1 MKDKEVIVNTKRT
14 LIFAVSVVVSVF
26 IILFAI
32 SASAEK
38 APVKVLKLTM
48 YTGSPNHPEAL
59 LVKEITSWMEKL
71 TEGRVKI
78 KYMPPLSYGIGPFL
92 HEKVQRGDVDIAQW
106 FWGYVSMEKLPFLM
120 IGAMPLLY
128 KDYVHYI
135 NAWSAEGD
143 TLSRMSEE
151 AFEDEGFDNIE
162 ILCNQY
168 MGTGDLVFRGKY
180 PRVPDDLKGLKIR
193 SSGETAQMLKLWGA
207 PEAAIV
213 MSRSKSM
220 PALAAGKLDGAQAT
234 ENSWIQAPGFKE
246 ILDYHLDINWVVL
259 GRPYLGNKYSLES
272 LSDHDRMIL
281 DVVMKWLGDALTN
294 HVMIGDKTYGAI
306 IREKMGDYLKV
317 YTPTPEE
324 MKLWNAPREKFIDSW
339 IEATGERGR
348 KAIELIEKYNK

>member
-1 MKDKEVIVNTKRT
+1 MNTKRS
-14 LIFAVSVVVSVF
+14 LS
-26 IILFAI
+26 FAI
-32 SASAEK
+32 SAVVCIFVFLSA
-38 APVKVLKLTM
+38 APVSAGTTPAKVLKLTM

-59 LVKEITSWMEKL
+59 LVKKITSWVEKL
-71 TEGRVKI
+71 TEGRVII

-92 HEKVQRGDVDIAQW
+92 YEKVQRGDVDIAQW

-143 TLSRMSEE
+143 TLIKMCEE
-151 AFEDEGFDNIE
+151 AFEDEGYDNIVV
-162 ILCNQY
+162 LCNQY
-168 MGTGDLVFRGKY
+168 MGTGDFAFNGKY

-213 MSRSKSM
+213 MGKKDSM
-220 PALAAGKLDGAQAT
+220 PALAAGKLDGCQT
-234 ENSWIQAPGFKE
+234 LEHSWVFSPGFKE

-259 GRPYLGNKYSLES
+259 GRPYLANKYALES

-294 HVMIGDKTYGAI
+294 QVMVRDKTYGPI
-306 IREKMGDYLKV
+306 LREKMGEYLKV

-324 MKLWNAPREKFIDSW
+324 MKLWKAPREEFIAYW
-339 IEATGERGR
+339 LKTTGERGR
-348 KAIELIEKYNK
+348 KAIELIEKHNKQ

>member
-1 MKDKEVIVNTKRT
+1 MNLKKSLALVIATFVS
-14 LIFAVSVVVSVF
+14 IFIFLSV
-26 IILFAI
+26 IP
-32 SASAEK
+32 ASAGK

-92 HEKVQRGDVDIAQW
+92 YEKVQRGDVDIAQW

-128 KDYVHYI
+128 DDYVHYI

-143 TLSRMSEE
+143 TLMKMCEQ

-162 ILCNQY
+162 VLTWQY
-168 MGTGDLVFRGKY
+168 MGTGDFAFNGVY
-180 PRVPDDLKGLKIR
+180 PRVPEDLKGLKIR

-213 MSRSKSM
+213 MGKKDSM
-220 PALAAGKLDGAQAT
+220 PALASGKLNGCQT
-234 ENSWIQAPGFKE
+234 LEHSWEFSPGFKE

-272 LSDHDRMIL
+272 LSEHDRLAL

-294 HVMIGDKTYGAI
+294 QVLVRDKAFGPKL
-306 IREKMGDYLKV
+306 REEMGEYVKV

-324 MKLWNAPREKFIDSW
+324 MKLWNAPREDFKAYW
-339 IEATGERGR
+339 LKTTGERGK
-348 KAIELIEKYNK
+348 KAIELIEKYRK